1 MTDKIKQE
9 KKIDTK
15 TLEKI
20 KQKVDLLIKNGSS
33 LDHAISVVCKVN
45 EFNPT
50 TVRNMLNK
58 KFNMEKS
65 VEEEDYKDIK
75 NDEGSYVML
84 KKNPGKSYE
93 VININNK
100 DNIILMDLDNDSEV
114 KVKEEDIIPIVT
126 ETKMKELNEA
136 QYTVSID
143 NLETTDAE
151 TLSQMLSLAG
161 QAEEPAVE
169 EIDTVVDEPVVE
181 PVGEFEP
188 TIPAEM
194 DGPGFEAAEV
204 DSIEEPVDEFPSVEE
219 EPTVDDM
226 GYGVTVDDDMPV
238 VDAEEDVV
246 LPAEETEIVG
256 ESVEGEEGLSEDV
269 LVPSEEKEEKED
281 PLTDGED
288 KEGMFERMLKV
299 IKPICADCNGD
310 EAELAE
316 RINGLYEMGDLS
328 DKEHD
333 YIVTHFDELVG
344 SCEDSTD
351 KDTAARWPNGDEEE
365 LKRDVEFE
373 KRMDVKDIADE
384 MKSDDDIEECGD
396 KPVMEEDGDEFDA
409 EIAET
414 LRLAGVQLNEVS
426 DEVAMA
432 GKKDLPMPP
441 IGKANPAAKE
451 DAKSQEPNYKE
462 PATEK
467 AMGYEA
473 SKGFEALPN
482 TGCICVKETVDTK
495 KIDAIM
501 ETAKHMYA
509 KKDSS
514 EWLALDRRY
523 VEKLI
528 KEGVSYSNASKM
540 LLKAKAGK

>member
-1 MTDKIKQE
+1 MTDKIEQE

-58 KFNMEKS
+58 KFNMEKNT
-65 VEEEDYKDIK
+65 EEIDYKDIK

-188 TIPAEM
+188 TIPATV
-194 DGPGFEAAEV
+194 DGPGFEAAEI
-204 DSIEEPVDEFPSVEE
+204 DSMPADDFPSVEE

-281 PLTDGED
+281 PLTDSED
-288 KEGMFERMLKV
+288 KEGMFEKMLKV

-328 DKEHD
+328 EEEHD
-333 YIVTHFDELVG
+333 YIVNHFDELVAD
-344 SCEDSTD
+344 CSTSEGIN
-351 KDTAARWPNGDEEE
+351 PEDEEE
-365 LKRDVEFE
+365 LKRDEEFE
-373 KRMDVKDIADE
+373 KRMDAKDIADE

-451 DAKSQEPNYKE
+451 DAKGQEPNYQE

>member
-1 MTDKIKQE
+1 MTDKIEQE
-9 KKIDTK
+9 KKIDSK

-58 KFNMEKS
+58 KFDMEKHI
-65 VEEEDYKDIK
+65 EEIDYKDIK

-161 QAEEPAVE
+161 QAEQPVMDEPVVT
-169 EIDTVVDEPVVE
+169 EIPAEEPVVE
-181 PVGEFEP
+181 PVSEFEP

-226 GYGVTVDDDMPV
+226 GYGAPVDDMPV

-246 LPAEETEIVG
+246 LPAEEDEIVG

-269 LVPSEEKEEKED
+269 LVPSEDKEEKED
-281 PLTDGED
+281 PLTDSED

-299 IKPICADCNGD
+299 IKPICADCDGD

-328 DKEHD
+328 EEEHD
-333 YIVTHFDELVG
+333 YIVNHFDELVADCSASEG
-344 SCEDSTD
+344 ITPE
-351 KDTAARWPNGDEEE
+351 DEED

-373 KRMDVKDIADE
+373 KRMDAKDIADE
-384 MKSDDDIEECGD
+384 YKSDDD
-396 KPVMEEDGDEFDA
+396 VDESFDA

-414 LRLAGVQLNEVS
+414 LRLAGVQLDEVS
-426 DEVAMA
+426 EEVALA

-441 IGKANPAAKE
+441 IGKANPAARE
-451 DAKSQEPNYKE
+451 DAKGQEPDYQE